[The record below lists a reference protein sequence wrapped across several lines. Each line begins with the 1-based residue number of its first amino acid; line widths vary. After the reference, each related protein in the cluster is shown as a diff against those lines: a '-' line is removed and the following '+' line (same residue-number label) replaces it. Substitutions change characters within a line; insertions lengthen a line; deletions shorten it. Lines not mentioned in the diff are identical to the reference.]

1 MRLHRFTFIA
11 LLITISGLVPSL
23 RAMAQAASGQ
33 SGGAAHAAQSY
44 LLVISKPGDSLL
56 IIDPATLKTLARVP
70 TGEGPHEV
78 IATADGKTAFVA
90 NYGTA
95 QKPGASLS
103 MIDLIAK
110 KEVKRIELNELV
122 RPHGLA
128 EAGGGIYFTAEG
140 AQSVARYN
148 ASANRVDW
156 QAKTGQKGTHMLA
169 ISPDRK
175 RIYTTNIG
183 SDSVSVIELSGSNQ
197 ANAAARVTQIAVG
210 KQPEG
215 IALSPDGRELW
226 IGHRV
231 EGLVSIID
239 TATNKVTGT
248 LNVGEVPLR
257 MTFTPDGKRI
267 LIMNPT
273 GDGLH
278 VIERA
283 TRREVKR
290 IEIKGA
296 PVNAVCSP
304 DGRRAYVT
312 VMQAS
317 KVVAVDLEKLEIV
330 AEEAYENV
338 SDGIAWAGK

>member
-1 MRLHRFTFIA
+1 MRLQRFTFLF
-11 LLITISGLVPSL
+11 LLITVSSLMPSL
-23 RAMAQAASGQ
+23 RLLAQAVAKQ
-33 SGGAAHAAQSY
+33 SAAHRAQPY

-56 IIDPATLKTLARVP
+56 IIDPANLKALARVP

-78 IATADGKTAFVA
+78 IAAADGLTAYVA
-90 NYGTA
+90 NYGTGP
-95 QKPGASLS
+95 KPGASLS
-103 MIDLIAK
+103 VIDLVGK
-110 KEVKRIELNELV
+110 REVKRIELNDLV
-122 RPHGLA
+122 RPHGLV
-128 EAGGGIYFTAEG
+128 EAGGNIYFTAEG

-148 ASANRVDW
+148 PGTGSVDW
-156 QAKTGQKGTHMLA
+156 RVKTEQKGTHMLA

-175 RIYTTNIG
+175 RIYTANIG
-183 SDSVSVIELSGSNQ
+183 SDSVSVIELGAGQ
-197 ANAAARVTQIAVG
+197 TGARVTQIQVG

-231 EGLVSIID
+231 DGLVTVID
-239 TATNKVTGT
+239 TTTSKATAT

-278 VIERA
+278 VFDRA
-283 TRREVKR
+283 TRHEVKR
-290 IEIKGA
+290 VEIGGA

-304 DGRRAYVT
+304 DGRKAYVT
-312 VMQAS
+312 VIQAS
-317 KVVAVDLEKLEIV
+317 KVVVVDLEKLMIV
-330 AEEAYENV
+330 GEAGYENV

>member
-1 MRLHRFTFIA
+1 MRLNRFTFIA
-11 LLITISGLVPSL
+11 LLIAISSITPSL
-23 RAMAQAASGQ
+23 RATAQTASGQ
-33 SGGAAHAAQSY
+33 SGAAHAAQSY

-56 IIDPATLKTLARVP
+56 IIDPTTLKTLGRVP

-90 NYGTA
+90 NYGTGP
-95 QKPGASLS
+95 KPGASLS
-103 MIDLIAK
+103 MIDLVGK
-110 KEVKRIELNELV
+110 KELKRIELNELV
-122 RPHGLA
+122 RPHGLV

-140 AQSVARYN
+140 AQAVARYN
-148 ASANRVDW
+148 PQAGRVDW

-175 RIYTTNIG
+175 RIYTANIG
-183 SDSVSVIELSGSNQ
+183 SDSVSVIELGAGAQ
-197 ANAAARVTQIAVG
+197 QEARVTQITVG

-231 EGLVSIID
+231 EGLVSVID
-239 TATNKVTGT
+239 TATNKVTAT

-273 GDGLH
+273 GDALH
-278 VIERA
+278 ILDRA
-283 TRREVKR
+283 TRKEVKR

-312 VMQAS
+312 VIQAS
-317 KVVAVDLEKLEIV
+317 KVVAVDLQKLEIV
-330 AEEAYENV
+330 GEAANENV
-338 SDGIAWAGK
+338 SDGITWAGK

>member
-1 MRLHRFTFIA
+1 MRLNRFTFIA
-11 LLITISGLVPSL
+11 LLITLSSLTPSL
-23 RAMAQAASGQ
+23 RAMAQAASVR
-33 SGGAAHAAQSY
+33 SGAAHAAQSY

-56 IIDPATLKTLARVP
+56 IIDPATLKTLGRVP

-78 IATADGKTAFVA
+78 IAATDGKTAFVA

-95 QKPGASLS
+95 QKPGTSLS
-103 MIDLIAK
+103 IIDLVGK
-110 KEVKRIELNELV
+110 KEIKRVELNELV
-122 RPHGLA
+122 RPHGLV
-128 EAGGGIYFTAEG
+128 EAGGAIYFTAEG

-148 ASANRVDW
+148 ASAGRVDW

-175 RIYTTNIG
+175 RIYTANIG
-183 SDSVSVIELSGSNQ
+183 SDSVSVVELGGGAGQ
-197 ANAAARVTQIAVG
+197 AEARVTQIAVG

-226 IGHRV
+226 IGHRID
-231 EGLVSIID
+231 GLVSVID
-239 TATNKVTGT
+239 TATGKVTAT

-278 VIERA
+278 VFDRA

-304 DGRRAYVT
+304 DGRRAYLT
-312 VMQAS
+312 VIQAS
-317 KVVAVDLEKLEIV
+317 KVVVVDLEKLEIV
-330 AEEAYENV
+330 GEETYENV